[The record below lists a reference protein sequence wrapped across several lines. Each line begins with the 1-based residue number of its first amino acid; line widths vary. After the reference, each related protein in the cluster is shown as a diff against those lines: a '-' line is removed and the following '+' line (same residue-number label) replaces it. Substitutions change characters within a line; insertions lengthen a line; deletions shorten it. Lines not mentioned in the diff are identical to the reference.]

1 MKDLT
6 PLTMDRVAKYFDA
19 RGFQYTTDE
28 DGDIYAAFENHK
40 FIFVAQGPEKEVLA
54 IHSVWR
60 LPAPEDGFFPLMQYC
75 NEWNNERLWPK
86 TFVKKTK
93 ENMVEVHTEVNTDLA
108 HGATDEQLIQ
118 LVNCGIATSLA
129 FYQTLENEFIEASKA
144 QRAAEQ

>member
-19 RGFQYTTDE
+19 REFQYTTDE
-28 DGDIYAAFENHK
+28 DGDIYAAFENNK

-60 LPAPEDGFFPLMQYC
+60 IPAPEEGFFPLMQFC
-75 NEWNNERLWPK
+75 NDWNGARLWPK
-86 TFVKKTK
+86 TCVKKNK

-108 HGATDEQLIQ
+108 RGATDEQIIQ

-129 FYQTLENEFIEASKA
+129 FYQALEEQFIEASTP
-144 QRAAEQ
+144 QPAAE